1 MSGKA
6 KIGASIALDGEKE
19 YKQAISEINKAL
31 SVLGSEMKKVTAQFD
46 GNANSIDGLN
56 AKQDVLERKLL
67 TQKDKVDILKKA
79 LQESAEKYGE
89 ASSKTQDYQIKLNNA
104 EAELLKTEKA
114 IRETTEQLNKMGNE
128 ADQAGDK
135 IEKAGLDS
143 KKAGEKAN
151 SSGKDWG
158 NLKDGLAKVG
168 AVIAGVTAAI
178 TGLVVGL
185 GALTESTKEYRKDLS
200 FLEQNAK
207 TAGNSF
213 DVIKT
218 QLKNLTAITNE
229 TDSSIEALSNLM
241 AAGFDD
247 HSLAKAVDALSGAVI
262 KFPDTLKIESLADAL
277 QETIAT
283 GKATGQFAE
292 LIERMGGSLEDF
304 NTQMNLSTTAVQK
317 QSTALWWLANS
328 GLPAVNE
335 EYRKTNADTIA
346 AANAQFEMN
355 EKLSQLSS
363 KIEPVITKFK
373 VAFLEQL
380 APWIDKISEKIE
392 TINFQPIINA
402 MVYVIQNL
410 PKIITLIGTL
420 GAAFLAFKGVQVIT
434 SLVGAFSSLT
444 GATAA
449 ASAGIAAMAGPIGL
463 VAAAVAGLG
472 LSVGILAAK
481 NEWFT
486 GKNKKQYEYWPAT
499 PNMNTDVYGPSLPAQ
514 QNQALPA
521 QQNQASQ
528 KVYTPANS
536 PYQVTVPLSLNMD
549 GREVARQSF
558 SFNLAEGNIRGL
570 QLVQ

>member
-6 KIGASIALDGEKE
+6 KIGATISLDGEKE

-135 IEKAGLDS
+135 TKVMSNDLKTATTNTEKLDKAQNALRKTLNVVKIAAAAVAAAIGALAVSSVNAADELQEMADKSGISAEELQALKYAGDNLGVSLETITGSRAKLTRAMNEARDGEGEAAEIFRKMGIYVEGTNGQLRNATDVMLDVIERAYVLGNETEQDAAMMTLFGRSAQELNPLLRAGSDEIKRLGDEARSTGAVMSNETISALD
-143 KKAGEKAN
+143 N
-151 SSGKDWG
+151 MKDKLN
-158 NLKDGLAKVG
+158 NLKTTIVAKFGEALAKL
-168 AVIAGVTAAI
+168 APQITA
-178 TGLVVGL
+178 
-185 GALTESTKEYRKDLS
+185 
-200 FLEQNAK
+200 
-207 TAGNSF
+207 
-213 DVIKT
+213 
-218 QLKNLTAITNE
+218 
-229 TDSSIEALSNLM
+229 
-241 AAGFDD
+241 
-247 HSLAKAVDALSGAVI
+247 
-262 KFPDTLKIESLADAL
+262 
-277 QETIAT
+277 
-283 GKATGQFAE
+283 
-292 LIERMGGSLEDF
+292 LIERI
-304 NTQMNLSTTAVQK
+304 TQ
-317 QSTALWWLANS
+317 
-328 GLPAVNE
+328 
-335 EYRKTNADTIA
+335 
-346 AANAQFEMN
+346 
-355 EKLSQLSS
+355 KLSQ
-363 KIEPVITKFK
+363 VDFT
-373 VAFLEQL
+373 
-380 APWIDKISEKIE
+380 
-392 TINFQPIINA
+392 PIITA
-402 MVYVIQNL
+402 VMKIIENL

-472 LSVGILAAK
+472 LGVGILAAK